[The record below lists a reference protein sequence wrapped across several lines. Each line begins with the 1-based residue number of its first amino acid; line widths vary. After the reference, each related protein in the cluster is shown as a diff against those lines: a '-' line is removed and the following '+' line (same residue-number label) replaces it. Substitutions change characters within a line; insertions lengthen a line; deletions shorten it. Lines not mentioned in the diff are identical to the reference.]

1 MPRLVSFVIG
11 LVADGPS
18 TDTTHTFIT
27 LFMGAKKLNFA
38 PSGTIQ
44 TDDLSGLPKRTS
56 REISGYAG
64 AEL

>member
-11 LVADGPS
+11 LAADGPS

-27 LFMGAKKLNFA
+27 LFMGARKLIFA
-38 PSGTIQ
+38 PSGMIP
-44 TDDLSGLPKRTS
+44 TDDLSELPKRTS
-56 REISGYAG
+56 RDISGYAG